1 MIRFE
6 ILDGDGDFEHNHDPI
21 GYMETTLS
29 YIMASPKQIFK
40 QYLKDFKTGE
50 DLNSKIQIKADS
62 VSDSNNDINLIVKAS
77 L

>member
-29 YIMASPKQIFK
+29 YIMASPK
-40 QYLKDFKTGE
+40 
-50 DLNSKIQIKADS
+50 
-62 VSDSNNDINLIVKAS
+62 
-77 L
+77 